1 MPTPIIGGAVIA
13 NDVRFLMKTS
23 AGATSTRRG
32 QGPQA

>member
-1 MPTPIIGGAVIA
+1 MPTPIIAGAVIA

-23 AGATSTRRG
+23 AGVASTRRG